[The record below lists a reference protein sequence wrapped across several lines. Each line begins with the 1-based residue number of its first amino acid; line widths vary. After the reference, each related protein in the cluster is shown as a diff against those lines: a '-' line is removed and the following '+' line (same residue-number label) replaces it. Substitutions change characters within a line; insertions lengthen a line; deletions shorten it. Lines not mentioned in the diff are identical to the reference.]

1 MENLNKGN
9 GDHEEVI
16 IENRYEVTKEL
27 MKKWLKDNKITTYFR
42 IFWVFIALC
51 GMGMAIYCI
60 TLKDIQDSVL
70 FFIFVTI
77 ALLNAYK
84 NNLLI
89 SRRYRTFTKTY
100 KKNSWERRILFF
112 DDYIETNEENIMI
125 VRIPYSDIINVEK
138 VDECIKLK
146 ISTGGFIR
154 IYKNAFVKSNFDECE
169 EFLSKK
175 VER

>member
-9 GDHEEVI
+9 DDHEEVM

-27 MKKWLKDNKITTYFR
+27 MKKWLKDNKITTCFR
-42 IFWVFIALC
+42 IFWVFVALC

-60 TLKDIQDSVL
+60 ILKDIQDSVL

-89 SRRYRTFTKTY
+89 SRRYRALTKTY
-100 KKNSWERRILFF
+100 KKNYWERRILFF
-112 DDYIETNEENIMI
+112 DDYIETNEEDITI
-125 VRIPYSDIINVEK
+125 VRIPYSDIVNVEK
-138 VDECIKLK
+138 TDECIKLK
-146 ISTGGFIR
+146 ISAGGFIR
-154 IYKNAFVKSNFDECE
+154 IYKNAFVKSNFEECE
-169 EFLSKK
+169 DFLNKK